1 VDPAVLAEVLSNDGA
16 VRLRR
21 GFGALGAWPGVPD
34 SSVAPVTGPA
44 LTLLNPKFEAP
55 RTSRVGLSLARNL
68 GAGASLQVAGQYR
81 HTEFLPRRSDLNL
94 ASAPSLRD
102 QDGRLI
108 YGTLEQYG
116 ALLFARPGSNRRFGD
131 FDRVSALDPSGY
143 SEYLGV
149 TVTLEQ
155 VRERGLSYWASYSY
169 SRTTDNWPGAA
180 GSVPELQLSPFPES
194 VGSADWRDGRSDLD
208 LPHRAA
214 LGAEWAIGGV
224 RFAALV
230 RHRSGAPFTPGFRDG
245 VDANGDGAWGNDP
258 AFVSDTVPGA
268 DALIAGSACLRAQ
281 IGRFAARNS
290 CRMPAVTSLDVR
302 LAVRLFVLLGAP
314 AEAVVDGVNLL
325 STDEGV
331 VDRAAYLVD
340 AARTITTTAGAI
352 AVPLVANANF
362 GKLLIRR
369 SPGAAVRAGLRVN
382 F

>member
-1 VDPAVLAEVLSNDGA
+1 
-16 VRLRR
+16 
-21 GFGALGAWPGVPD
+21 
-34 SSVAPVTGPA
+34 
-44 LTLLNPKFEAP
+44 
-55 RTSRVGLSLARNL
+55 
-68 GAGASLQVAGQYR
+68 
-81 HTEFLPRRSDLNL
+81 
-94 ASAPSLRD
+94 
-102 QDGRLI
+102 
-108 YGTLEQYG
+108 
-116 ALLFARPGSNRRFGD
+116 
-131 FDRVSALDPSGY
+131 
-143 SEYLGV
+143 
-149 TVTLEQ
+149 
-155 VRERGLSYWASYSY
+155 
-169 SRTTDNWPGAA
+169 
-180 GSVPELQLSPFPES
+180 

-214 LGAEWAIGGV
+214 LGAEWALGDVRLAGLAMTGV
-224 RFAALV
+224 RLAALV

-258 AFVSDTVPGA
+258 AFISDTVPGA

-314 AEAVVDGVNLL
+314 AELIVDGVNLV

-331 VDRAAYLVD
+331 VDRALYLVD
-340 AARTITTTAGAI
+340 DTRAITTTAAAI

-369 SPGAAVRAGLRVN
+369 SPGAAVRAGLRIN